1 MLLGGKAY
9 ISDFMND
16 KSDISD
22 QNSENVAIRYDR
34 LSSLMANFE
43 MRVRPVEAGQ
53 GNIAIYGDD
62 QAEAPTQ
69 VQFWPLG
76 HTERRDPILEMRA
89 EWGGAANPLIAALPR
104 MLSITLANDPQ
115 VRRLCEML
123 VEEARAGRCGSDG
136 ALSRLCEVMIIHMMR
151 REIERGSTSPGLVSG
166 LSDNRLSRAIVA
178 MHNDPGRRWNNR
190 ELADLSHLSLSRFA
204 ELFPLKVGLSPQ
216 AYLRKWRLTL
226 ARRDVEGGHQVQ
238 SVARKLG
245 YSSAEALTH
254 AFKRE
259 FGAAPRTVRAK
270 RQTSTAA

>member
-1 MLLGGKAY
+1 MKING
-9 ISDFMND
+9 
-16 KSDISD
+16 
-22 QNSENVAIRYDR
+22 NSLASMKR
-34 LSSLMANFE
+34 
-43 MRVRPVEAGQ
+43 GQ
-53 GNIAIYGDD
+53 KG
-62 QAEAPTQ
+62 
-69 VQFWPLG
+69 V
-76 HTERRDPILEMRA
+76 
-89 EWGGAANPLIAALPR
+89 IAAVDA
-104 MLSITLANDPQ
+104 TDPQ
-115 VRRLCEML
+115 VQRLAEIL
-123 VEEARAGRCGSDG
+123 VEEARAARCGSDG
-136 ALSRLCEVMIIHMMR
+136 ALSRLCEVLIIHMMR

-166 LSDNRLSRAIVA
+166 LSDTRLSRAIVA

-259 FGAAPRTVRAK
+259 FGATPRKVRAN
-270 RQTSTAA
+270 RQASTAA

>member
-1 MLLGGKAY
+1 
-9 ISDFMND
+9 
-16 KSDISD
+16 
-22 QNSENVAIRYDR
+22 
-34 LSSLMANFE
+34 MANFE

-53 GNIAIYGDD
+53 GNIAVYGDD
-62 QAEAPTQ
+62 PAGTPDL

-89 EWGGAANPLIAALPR
+89 EWGGRANPLVAALPS
-104 MLSITLANDPQ
+104 MLSIALADDPQ
-115 VRRLCEML
+115 VRRLSEIL
-123 VEEARAGRCGSDG
+123 VEEARAARCGSDG
-136 ALSRLCEVMIIHMMR
+136 ALSRLCEVLIIHLMR

-226 ARRDVEGGHQVQ
+226 ARRDVEGGVQVQ

-259 FGAAPRTVRAK
+259 FGATPRNVRA
-270 RQTSTAA
+270 RQQASTAA

>member
-1 MLLGGKAY
+1 MGGKAY

>member
-1 MLLGGKAY
+1 
-9 ISDFMND
+9 MNE

-22 QNSENVAIRYDR
+22 QDSESAEVRYDR

-43 MRVRPVEAGQ
+43 MRVRPVEAGR

-62 QAEAPTQ
+62 ETGAPTQ

-76 HTERRDPILEMRA
+76 RSDRRDPILAMRA
-89 EWGGAANPLIAALPR
+89 EWGGQANPLIAALPR
-104 MLSITLANDPQ
+104 MLSIALEEEPQ
-115 VRRLCEML
+115 VRRLSEML
-123 VEEARAGRCGSDG
+123 VEEARAARCGSDG

-151 REIERGSTSPGLVSG
+151 REIERGSASPGLVSG

-204 ELFPLKVGLSPQ
+204 ELFPMKVGLSPQ

-226 ARRDVEGGHQVQ
+226 ARRDVEGGVQVQ

-259 FGAAPRTVRAK
+259 FGATPRNVRAR
-270 RQTSTAA
+270 RQASTAA